1 MNENKIEDNPR
12 ADNDGGWKNVLSA
25 HLKDFAAFFWP
36 EAFQDIDWD
45 KPYEALEQEL
55 MAIGIP
61 EKIGKRCLDKLFKVH
76 LKNGQEQWLLLHI
89 EVQHSKD
96 EDFAERMF
104 TYFYRIY
111 DRYCQDIA
119 SMAVLADK
127 DLNWRPNQYHRKVWG
142 SEITRTF
149 EIVKLMD
156 FKSKKKELLKN
167 DNPFALIVLIQ
178 LAALETK
185 ADDENRLLTKL
196 EFFRYLH
203 QHGWSMEKAMNVY
216 RFLDI
221 LLSLNPKFEIQYIE
235 KAKQIDEDFN
245 MNLTLT
251 AERYGFQQGKQEGMQ
266 QGMQEGEGTMLMY
279 LLERK
284 FKAIPDLYRHKI
296 KQVDTQTLLKWAERV
311 LEHQA
316 LEDVFK

>member
-1 MNENKIEDNPR
+1 VSPAKRVKI
-12 ADNDGGWKNVLSA
+12 
-25 HLKDFAAFFWP
+25 
-36 EAFQDIDWD
+36 
-45 KPYEALEQEL
+45 
-55 MAIGIP
+55 
-61 EKIGKRCLDKLFKVH
+61 
-76 LKNGQEQWLLLHI
+76 
-89 EVQHSKD
+89 
-96 EDFAERMF
+96 
-104 TYFYRIY
+104 
-111 DRYCQDIA
+111 IA

-127 DLNWRPNQYHRKVWG
+127 NLNWRPNQYHRKVWG

-156 FKSKKKELLKN
+156 FKSKKEELLKN

-235 KAKQIDEDFN
+235 KAKRIDEDFN

-251 AERYGFQQGKQEGMQ
+251 AERYGFQQGKQEGIQ

-279 LLERK
+279 LLELK

-296 KQVDTQTLLKWAERV
+296 KQADTQTLLKWAERV